1 MMYFFFPR
9 LSYKD
14 NGWGIIIIIIIIIIT
29 RENFSVIY
37 KDNTKEFDAWLIIL
51 LYRRSRIHNTDE
63 GCNNEFS
70 SNSFSFFSKL

>member
-1 MMYFFFPR
+1 MYFFLLR

-14 NGWGIIIIIIIIIIT
+14 NGWGIIIIIIIIIT

-37 KDNTKEFDAWLIIL
+37 KDNTKEFNAGLIIL
-51 LYRRSRIHNTDE
+51 LYRGSCIHSTDE
-63 GCNNEFS
+63 GYKNDFS